1 MSKEKKTNVVV
12 DEEIREKLN
21 ETIEEIV
28 GQDNMEPEPDQE
40 PDQEPE
46 PEPDQEPEPVVGF
59 VVDCLSLNVRSEAS
73 LTGSPIVTI
82 IKGTKVEIDESEST
96 DEFYKVTVGSEIV
109 GYCKKEYIKIK

>member
-12 DEEIREKLN
+12 DEEVK

-28 GQDNMEPEPDQE
+28 VQDKMEPDQ
-40 PDQEPE
+40 
-46 PEPDQEPEPVVGF
+46 EPVVGF

-73 LTGSPIVTI
+73 LTGSPIATI
-82 IKGTKVEIDESEST
+82 IKGTKVEINESEST

>member
-12 DEEIREKLN
+12 DEEVK

-28 GQDNMEPEPDQE
+28 GQDKM
-40 PDQEPE
+40 
-46 PEPDQEPEPVVGF
+46 EPDQEPEPVVGF

-73 LTGSPIVTI
+73 LTGSPIATI

-96 DEFYKVTVGSEIV
+96 DEFYKVTVGLEIF